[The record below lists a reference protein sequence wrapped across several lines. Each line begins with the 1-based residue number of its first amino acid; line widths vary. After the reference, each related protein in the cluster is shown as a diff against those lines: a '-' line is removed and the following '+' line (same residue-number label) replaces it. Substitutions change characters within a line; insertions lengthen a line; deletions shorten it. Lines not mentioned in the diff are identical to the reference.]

1 MPLLGK
7 IEFSDRHN
15 VSGGCVKK
23 ASFLKAIVFSSL
35 LLLAPAARGGN
46 EIPKAA
52 WKRPL
57 GLPLEN
63 PGVKRGATDIDDGYW
78 QGAPVGGFGS
88 GTFSRTYRGDFARWH
103 IKAGVHKY
111 ETPYA
116 NQFAMFQQP
125 ETGSQGTVQHL
136 MPHHL
141 HSTQLPRCHSH
152 YPAR

>member
-1 MPLLGK
+1 MPVLGK
-7 IEFSDRHN
+7 IEFSDQHN
-15 VSGGCVKK
+15 VYGGCLKK
-23 ASFLKAIVFSSL
+23 SSFLKVIVFSSL

-63 PGVKRGATDIDDGYW
+63 PGVKRSATDIDDGYW

-88 GTFSRTYRGDFARWH
+88 GTFSRTYRGDFSRWH

-116 NQFAMFQQP
+116 NQFAMFQQS
-125 ETGSQGTVQHL
+125 EGDSQGTAQVVMTDH
-136 MPHHL
+136 
-141 HSTQLPRCHSH
+141 
-152 YPAR
+152 